1 MTHNAPEK
9 IKRENPAKLKHGANT
24 LGPSYLQG
32 HPLGRFGSIE
42 VAKRP
47 KKVRIE
53 YQGVDSRTSFE
64 STQIVQSKCTAPL
77 VHLLLGLAMQ
87 QTPEL
92 GSSKAAA
99 KVLARASGTQ
109 RRIAV
114 SDFYFKPWVRSFRS

>member
-1 MTHNAPEK
+1 MRHEKSMAHNAPEK
-9 IKRENPAKLKHGANT
+9 IKRENPPKLKYGANT

-64 STQIVQSKCTAPL
+64 SNEIEAIDVD
-77 VHLLLGLAMQ
+77 
-87 QTPEL
+87 E
-92 GSSKAAA
+92 
-99 KVLARASGTQ
+99 
-109 RRIAV
+109 
-114 SDFYFKPWVRSFRS
+114 PW

>member
-1 MTHNAPEK
+1 MRFPTPIRNNPSGIERKSMRHEK
-9 IKRENPAKLKHGANT
+9 VNGPQCTGEIRENPAKSKHGANT

-92 GSSKAAA
+92 GSSKGAA
-99 KVLARASGTQ
+99 KV
-109 RRIAV
+109 
-114 SDFYFKPWVRSFRS
+114 